1 MASGK
6 VADCGRIRKEKS
18 KNVSLWGE
26 CMRVRKKM
34 NAVGGVR
41 RLRMDLQR
49 KSKNR
54 RLWGEWMRVR
64 KKMNGVGGGSRLR
77 TDPQR
82 KEQKCEVM
90 E

>member
-1 MASGK
+1 MASGN
-6 VADCGRIRKEKS
+6 VAGCGRIYKE
-18 KNVSLWGE
+18 
-26 CMRVRKKM
+26 
-34 NAVGGVR
+34 
-41 RLRMDLQR
+41 

-82 KEQKCEVM
+82 KEQKWEVM

>member
-1 MASGK
+1 MASGGE
-6 VADCGRIRKEKS
+6 ADCGRIRKE
-18 KNVSLWGE
+18 
-26 CMRVRKKM
+26 
-34 NAVGGVR
+34 
-41 RLRMDLQR
+41 

-82 KEQKCEVM
+82 KEQKWEVI